1 MKAVRTSSWSKSKA
15 EIVKKQGPTG
25 SLWVLFFKKDY
36 SYTNHFPNRLAQDN
50 KIYLFLAC
58 KTSLLSQFSR
68 AKICIKFINSINKKY
83 PN

>member
-15 EIVKKQGPTG
+15 EIVKKQGQTG

-36 SYTNHFPNRLAQDN
+36 SYTNQFPNRLAQDN